1 MGNII
6 QQKSTRDLTRYI
18 FNKILLNRQKIAV
31 LFHLT
36 FILSV
41 AFCYCTAAWSDVHV
55 RNDKLHLSW
64 EKESSRIKEWNLRA
78 KGEQEWISLLTCDR
92 SERVLSRH
100 LELKGID
107 VNDAEWLP
115 SSSENGLMFQGRSED
130 GSIAVRKRIHLN
142 EINYRLRLQ
151 IEIENLTGKPFVIP
165 ESVHLI
171 LGPGLGEYPTETF
184 GIAEKLYS
192 FVEPII
198 AVDSKVKPVNLQK
211 GEITVEY
218 TNNMQQSFWCG
229 LHSRYFALLLMPE
242 NAYLPRS
249 VSFRPG
255 NELVSSYLPTRYLP
269 ELSID
274 LNVIKLQP
282 RQLIKI
288 EFLIFSGPKSVS
300 VLGIEGTDF
309 SGLLF
314 AGLWNWMRGLSL
326 GVLWV
331 LETIRIY
338 IPSWGVTII
347 ILAILVRLLMYP
359 IAQRA
364 MSSQKQFA
372 EVQRIIQPQIREIKQ
387 KFRGGPQSE
396 KILELY
402 KEHRVSPLAGLKPLL
417 IVLIQIP
424 IFIALFHVLGSAFEL
439 RDAEFLWIKTLAE
452 PDSLIPLGGRLPFF
466 GSYFNLLPVL
476 LAISTLLTIKLS
488 PAPSADEKFFGIQNI
503 FLILMAIG
511 FFLIFYSF
519 PSGMVLYWTI
529 ANVLHILQYKIVNVK
544 KNT

>member
-1 MGNII
+1 
-6 QQKSTRDLTRYI
+6 
-18 FNKILLNRQKIAV
+18 
-31 LFHLT
+31 
-36 FILSV
+36 
-41 AFCYCTAAWSDVHV
+41 
-55 RNDKLHLSW
+55 
-64 EKESSRIKEWNLRA
+64 
-78 KGEQEWISLLTCDR
+78 
-92 SERVLSRH
+92 
-100 LELKGID
+100 
-107 VNDAEWLP
+107 
-115 SSSENGLMFQGRSED
+115 MFQGRSED
-130 GSIAVRKRIHLN
+130 GTIAVRKRIHLN

-151 IEIENLTGKPFVIP
+151 IEIENLTGKPLVIP

-171 LGPGLGEYPTETF
+171 LGPGLGEYPAETF

-218 TNNMQQSFWCG
+218 TNNMQPSFWCG

-242 NAYLPRS
+242 DAYLLRS

-326 GVLWV
+326 GVLWM
-331 LETIRIY
+331 LETIHTY
-338 IPSWGVTII
+338 IPSWGVTIL
-347 ILAILVRLLMYP
+347 ILAIIVRLLMYP

-364 MSSQKQFA
+364 LSSQKQFA
-372 EVQRIIQPQIREIKQ
+372 EVQKTLQPKIREIKL
-387 KFRGGPQSE
+387 KFRGGQQSE

-402 KEHRVSPLAGLKPLL
+402 KQYQVSPLAGLKPLL
-417 IVLIQIP
+417 IVLIQVP
-424 IFIALFHVLGSAFEL
+424 IFVALFHVLGSAFEL
-439 RDAEFLWIKTLAE
+439 RDANFLWIKTLAE
-452 PDSLIPLGGRLPFF
+452 PDRLIPLGRRLPFV
-466 GSYFNLLPVL
+466 GSYFNVLPII
-476 LAISTLLTIKLS
+476 LAVSTLLTIKLS
-488 PAPSADEKFFGIQNI
+488 PAPSAEEKFLSIQNV

-519 PSGMVLYWTI
+519 PAGMVLYWTM
-529 ANVLHILQYKIVNVK
+529 ANLLHILQFKIVSFK
-544 KNT
+544 KSV